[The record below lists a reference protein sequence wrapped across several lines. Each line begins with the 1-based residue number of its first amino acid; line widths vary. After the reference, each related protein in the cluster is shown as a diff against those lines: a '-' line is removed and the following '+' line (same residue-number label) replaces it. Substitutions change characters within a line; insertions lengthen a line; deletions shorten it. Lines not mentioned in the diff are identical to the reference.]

1 MTIIYIKYLNIN
13 NALIYMDGDLSISI
27 ILNNGIKNSIE
38 DSIESDFFK
47 KKKQNYWVNDET
59 VSNCT
64 NCNRS
69 FTLTNRK
76 HHCRCCGKIFC
87 NACSNYYVM
96 TPKTIE
102 IPIQNKYFTYNY
114 FMENGKNRVCV
125 DCYNNIDD
133 IKNLNEITK
142 FFNLLP
148 LDIKDYTNIN
158 FVCHTWN
165 RIANNYFNKFKGLY
179 YKFPNYKFNLHQ
191 KKILY
196 INRYYFSGHS
206 KYLVQL
212 LISTDW
218 QKITPKKRNNILNLL
233 DNSDRICSCK
243 LLRCSHTC
251 KYILDIE
258 DIFIVLSRKIICKPL
273 IKKLFVRLKNII
285 FKQDRFVEFN
295 CYLYLLINSLHFYKN
310 YTSLVKI
317 IETFILQLCVNN
329 IEISNQ
335 LFWLLT
341 QFIDNPESGLYFK
354 RFRIELVDQLNKET
368 YKLFQ
373 NGYDFT
379 QNIIKIAESDPIN
392 AVINLKKYLKEYS
405 NKTNKFTLPINV
417 CKEFN
422 AIDYDKLRD
431 VDSKTK
437 PIILPCIY
445 EQDKIY
451 NIMLKN
457 EDIRKEAII
466 MNVIKLID
474 FFLKREEGIDLKIIT
489 YNILPISS
497 KYGYIEFV
505 PNSSTLYHI
514 KEDLNF
520 SIQNWIIENNQSP
533 DINAVRDNICKS
545 CAAYC
550 VITYLLGI
558 GDRHLDNIM
567 ITNNGILFHIDFG
580 YILGKDPKIMS
591 PEIRL
596 TPEIIDAMGGIH
608 SKYYKNFKKYVNV
621 SFKCMRRHSRIFYLL
636 LCNLTNIYPKP
647 LSISEEY
654 IYNYIFT
661 RFMPDGKTKYAIQ
674 QMEEKIDYHSA
685 KNSYAETIIDYFHKK
700 YKISSS
706 TKSSEKNTVD
716 KAVEYSI
723 KTKNSVVNSIYNWFK

>member
-1 MTIIYIKYLNIN
+1 
-13 NALIYMDGDLSISI
+13 MDKDLSISI

-38 DSIESDFFK
+38 DSIESDFFIK
-47 KKKQNYWVNDET
+47 KKKNYWVNDET
-59 VSNCT
+59 IANCT
-64 NCNRS
+64 NCNGN
-69 FTLTNRK
+69 FTFTNRK

-87 NACSNYYVM
+87 AKCSNYFVT
-96 TPKTIE
+96 TPKTID
-102 IPIQNKYFTYNY
+102 IPIQNKYFNYNY

-125 DCYNNIDD
+125 DCYNNIDE
-133 IKNLNEITK
+133 IKNLNKITK

-148 LDIKDYTNIN
+148 LDITAYTQIC

-165 RIANNYFNKFKGLY
+165 KIANIHFNKLKGLY
-179 YKFPNYKFNLHQ
+179 YKFPNYNFTIIQ
-191 KKILY
+191 KRMLY
-196 INRYYFSGHS
+196 INRYYFASHS
-206 KYLVQL
+206 KWLVQL
-212 LISTDW
+212 LISVDW
-218 QKITPKKRNNILNLL
+218 DTINSSEKGNLLNLL
-233 DNSDRICSCK
+233 DTNDRIYTCK
-243 LLRCSHTC
+243 YLRCSGSC
-251 KYILDIE
+251 KYMLDIE
-258 DIFIVLSRKIICKPL
+258 DIFIILSRKIVSKSLVKTL
-273 IKKLFVRLKNII
+273 INRLKIII
-285 FKQDRFVEFN
+285 FKQNRFEEFS

-310 YTSLVKI
+310 YT
-317 IETFILQLCVNN
+317 
-329 IEISNQ
+329 EISNAIEGFILSLCMNNIDISNK

-341 QFIDNPESGLYFK
+341 QFIDNPASGCYFK
-354 RFRIELVDQLNKET
+354 RFRSKLVEQLDKDT

-379 QNIIKIAESDPIN
+379 QNLIKIVESDPLN
-392 AVINLKKYLKEYS
+392 AVINLKKFLKEYS
-405 NKTNKFTLPINV
+405 DKKAQFSIPINV
-417 CKEFN
+417 LKKFN
-422 AIDYDKLRD
+422 AIDYEKLRD

-445 EQDKIY
+445 DTDKTY

-466 MNVIKLID
+466 MNIIKLINY
-474 FFLKREEGIDLKIIT
+474 FLIREERVDLKIIT

-520 SIQNWIIENNQSP
+520 SIQNWIIENNNSM
-533 DINAVRDNICKS
+533 DIDNIRDNICKS

-567 ITNNGILFHIDFG
+567 ITNDGKLFHIDFG
-580 YILGKDPKIMS
+580 YILGKDPKMMS

-621 SFKCMRRHSRIFYLL
+621 CFKCIRRHSRIFYLL
-636 LCNLTNIYPKP
+636 LSDLTNIYPKP
-647 LSISEEY
+647 PNITKEY

-661 RFMPDGKTKYAIQ
+661 RFIPDSKTKYAIK
-674 QMEEKIDYHSA
+674 QMEDKIDYHSS

-700 YKISSS
+700 HKLSSS
-706 TKSSEKNTVD
+706 NSADQKTSVD
-716 KAVEYSI
+716 KALEYSM
-723 KTKNSVVNSIYNWFK
+723 KTKKTVVNSIYNWFK